1 MQFST
6 SNLVFKLVS
15 LIVRSLTSLNK
26 IDVEFGK
33 VDSSKLIVYALAT
46 ESVIDLATLN
56 EICKQNNLPLPIQNL
71 RGSSIK
77 SFVSLKQPKYSVLD
91 EKFIRQK
98 ASNLEEILRVKQDIL
113 IVPVSIFWGQR
124 PDKEQSFFKKIFSPS
139 WRPAGSLKRIFKLLV
154 HGRNI
159 RIQFENHLDLSQELD
174 WNNSTEKNGYI
185 LTRYLRAVFR
195 KSKLA
200 ILGPDISHRRTLV
213 KSLIRKKIVRE
224 EIKKISEGSKKRKN
238 QLTKKLI
245 SMQMKSVQT

>member
-124 PDKEQSFFKKIFSPS
+124 PDKEQSFFKKIFST
-139 WRPAGSLKRIFKLLV
+139 SLFSFFSVFLC
-154 HGRNI
+154 
-159 RIQFENHLDLSQELD
+159 
-174 WNNSTEKNGYI
+174 NNT
-185 LTRYLRAVFR
+185 
-195 KSKLA
+195 
-200 ILGPDISHRRTLV
+200 
-213 KSLIRKKIVRE
+213 
-224 EIKKISEGSKKRKN
+224 
-238 QLTKKLI
+238 
-245 SMQMKSVQT
+245 